1 MTIAEIKK
9 TMTDAF
15 ISDPEIIAKYELEAG
30 KTFDEQFSVVSLESI
45 LFFIVATAHWIFGYN
60 MLDQHKKDITN
71 VLYENKAHKNQWYAT
86 MAKLF
91 QYGHKL
97 NPDTDT
103 YDNSNLTEAQIE
115 SSRIVKFAAAVQPK
129 DKSILYIKVATE
141 VNGQKQ
147 PLSAA
152 QLTAFK
158 AYLIDEVP
166 DAGVRIEII
175 NAPADAMRLEI
186 DIYYNAL
193 VLDDT
198 GKRLD
203 GSGDTTIQDAIRNY
217 LSNLSFNGLY
227 TNQSLV
233 DVLQTIEG
241 VEQAELIAA
250 YSRYGTYTE
259 FQKINARSI
268 PYAGYYAVADNNLI
282 INFIAN
288 EEYI

>member
-1 MTIAEIKK
+1 MTIAEIKQ

-15 ISDPEIIAKYELEAG
+15 MSDPEIISKYELEEG
-30 KTFDEQFSVVSLESI
+30 KTFDEQFKVTSIESI
-45 LFFIVATAHWIFGYN
+45 LFFIVATAVWLFGFN
-60 MLDQHKKDITN
+60 ILVQHKVDITAI
-71 VLYENKAHKNQWYAT
+71 LKENKAHRPDWYAT
-86 MAKLF
+86 LAKNF
-91 QYGHKL
+91 QFGYKL
-97 NPDTDT
+97 IPDTDT
-103 YDNSNLTEAQIE
+103 YDNSNLTEAEIE
-115 SSRIVKFAAAVQPK
+115 ASRIVKFAAAKQPK

-147 PLSAA
+147 PLSDI

-175 NAPADAMRLEI
+175 NAPADEMRLEI

-193 VLDDT
+193 VLDGS

-203 GSGDTTIQDAIRNY
+203 GSGYTTIQEAIRNY
-217 LSNLSFNGLY
+217 LSDLSFNGLY
-227 TNQSLV
+227 TNQSLI

-250 YSRYGTYTE
+250 YSRYGTYTD
-259 FQKINARSI
+259 FQKINARSV
-268 PYAGYYAVADNNLI
+268 PYAGYYAVADNNLM
-282 INFIAN
+282 INFISN

>member
-1 MTIAEIKK
+1 MTIAEVKK

-15 ISDPEIIAKYELEAG
+15 ISDPEIIAKYELETG

-45 LFFIVATAHWIFGYN
+45 LFFIVATAVWLSFQMFG
-60 MLDQHKKDITN
+60 QHKVDITDI
-71 VLYENKAHKNQWYAT
+71 LYNNKAHKNQWYAT

-103 YDNSNLTEAQIE
+103 YDNSNLTDAEIEA
-115 SSRIVKFAAAVQPK
+115 SRIVKFAAAMQPK

-152 QLTAFK
+152 QLTALK

-227 TNQSLV
+227 SNQSLV
-233 DVLQTIEG
+233 DVLQNIEG

-268 PYAGYYAVADNNLI
+268 PYAGYYAVADNNLV

>member
-1 MTIAEIKK
+1 MCFALVGLYSCGSDDDDDNGGGDSGITIKARVLYS
-9 TMTDAF
+9 TDADGVNT
-15 ISDPEIIAKYELEAG
+15 SPDAGAKVYVFYDLDFNNAN
-30 KTFDEQFSVVSLESI
+30 
-45 LFFIVATAHWIFGYN
+45 GYV
-60 MLDQHKKDITN
+60 TN